1 MCRAFGAQA
10 LRVSKKQKTADAVSR
25 AGGQSERLLN
35 EQLFAE
41 TGYFVTSAFE
51 AVSTSLS
58 PSFLQVPVTVADFGA
73 LQISS

>member
-1 MCRAFGAQA
+1 MCRAFGPQA
-10 LRVSKKQKTADAVSR
+10 LRVSKKQKTAAAVSR

-51 AVSTSLS
+51 AVSTS
-58 PSFLQVPVTVADFGA
+58 
-73 LQISS
+73 